1 MIKSNVGMA
10 AYLGNL
16 FKRIGYL
23 LPPMLAEDDVRQD
36 LDRST
41 LAARLGDIATQG
53 EIEATLATVERLFCA
68 LAMLDLDSAARG
80 TWRFQSYAA
89 WLVARSLLETMAT
102 DLHTIV
108 DPGYWGAQASD
119 SDIDEQRALLRRL
132 ETGRLRYHPTQES
145 RPIRFVY
152 VAWGVIRVGDKFLL
166 YAREDKKRADAQ
178 GYFGLPGGRFKLSD
192 VPLAARPQQAEYD
205 FAYGATHW
213 PMQYLQRSLFRE
225 LHEELGLS
233 EQDHYTCGEALDVP
247 PYCRVE
253 GARNHHAYTEYRIRL
268 FPLRLNTLGVVK
280 LFERLQLYPELF
292 AWFTADELGVERN
305 LDGQRAFVTALV
317 EHFGTGM
324 EAMAALP
331 LAIDEP
337 YLFSTPHVGVDI
349 PLTFDG
355 NLTSGRSGKP
365 LKVYAAQLTETEHGW
380 LWALAW
386 HAKSLPF
393 TGGLGSKLL
402 LPHGWVRI
410 DDLSAVQS
418 LRAKLETSNLRL
430 VQILDNQYARLSIDP
445 RHIYFASQFF
455 SYQLHGDVRTCSL
468 ELFCANLETPLGR
481 VQHEPVSVGLNMTL
495 AAELRH
501 VSGLELL
508 ADTTPSSDHVRR
520 MLDEALGAQAKNL
533 GLRQLITGLS
543 YERKHWKFTIPPHS
557 TTSHRY

>member
-1 MIKSNVGMA
+1 MIQGNGGMA
-10 AYLGNL
+10 AYLGNFFRRL
-16 FKRIGYL
+16 GAL

-41 LAARLGDIATQG
+41 LAVRLSDIATSA

-68 LAMLDLDSAARG
+68 LALLQLDSAARG

-89 WLVARSLLETMAT
+89 WLVARSLLETLAT
-102 DLHTIV
+102 DQHTIV
-108 DPGYWGAQASD
+108 DPGYWGTHTSESD
-119 SDIDEQRALLRRL
+119 MDEQRALLRRL

-152 VAWGVIRVGDKFLL
+152 VAWAVLRIGDKFLL
-166 YAREDKKRADAQ
+166 YAREDKRRADAQ
-178 GYFGLPGGRFKLSD
+178 GHFGLPGGRFKLSD
-192 VPLAARPQQAEYD
+192 VPLAARPQLAEYD

-225 LHEELGLS
+225 VHEELGLS
-233 EQDHYTCGEALDVP
+233 EQDHYTFGEALDVP

-253 GARNHHAYTEYRIRL
+253 GAKNHHAYTEYRIRL
-268 FPLRLNTLGVVK
+268 FPLRLNTLGLVK
-280 LFERLQLYPELF
+280 LFERLQLYPESF
-292 AWFTADELGVERN
+292 AWFTADELGAECN

-317 EHFGTGM
+317 EHFGQKM

-337 YLFSTPHVGVDI
+337 YLFSKPHVGIDI
-349 PLTFDG
+349 PFALDG

-365 LKVYAAQLTETEHGW
+365 LKVCAAQLTETEHGW

-386 HAKSLPF
+386 HAKSLSF
-393 TGGLGSKLL
+393 AGGQRGKLL

-410 DDLSAVQS
+410 DDLSAIQS
-418 LRAKLETSNLRL
+418 LRAKLETNNLRL
-430 VQILDNQYARLSIDP
+430 LQILDNQYVRLSIDP
-445 RHIYFASQFF
+445 RHIYFDPQFF
-455 SYQLHGDVRTCSL
+455 SCKLHGSVRTCSL
-468 ELFCANLETPLGR
+468 ELFCATLETPLGLI
-481 VQHEPVSVGLNMTL
+481 QHEPVSVGLNMTL

-520 MLDEALGAQAKNL
+520 MLDEALGAQAKNI
-533 GLRQLITGLS
+533 GLRQLIVGLS
-543 YERKHWKFTIPPHS
+543 YERKHWKFTIPLRS
-557 TTSHRY
+557 

>member
-1 MIKSNVGMA
+1 MA

-16 FKRIGYL
+16 FRRLGSL

-41 LAARLGDIATQG
+41 LAVRLGDIATPT
-53 EIEATLATVERLFCA
+53 EIEAILATVERLFCA
-68 LAMLDLDSAARG
+68 LALLQLDSVARG

-89 WLVARSLLETMAT
+89 WLVARSLLETLAT
-102 DLHTIV
+102 DQHTIV
-108 DPGYWGAQASD
+108 DPGYWGMQTSESD
-119 SDIDEQRALLRRL
+119 MDEQRALLRRL

-152 VAWGVIRVGDKFLL
+152 VAWAVLRIGDKFLL
-166 YAREDKKRADAQ
+166 YAREDKRRADAQ
-178 GYFGLPGGRFKLSD
+178 GHFGLPGGRFKLSD

-205 FAYGATHW
+205 FAYGSTHW

-233 EQDHYTCGEALDVP
+233 EQDHYTFGEALDVP

-253 GARNHHAYTEYRIRL
+253 GAKNHHAYTEYRIRL
-268 FPLRLNTLGVVK
+268 FPLRLKTLGLVK
-280 LFERLQLYPELF
+280 LFERLQLYPESF
-292 AWFTADELGVERN
+292 AWFTADELGAECN

-317 EHFGTGM
+317 EHFGPRM

-331 LAIDEP
+331 PAIDEP
-337 YLFSTPHVGVDI
+337 YLFCTPHVGIDI
-349 PLTFDG
+349 PFAPDG

-365 LKVYAAQLTETEHGW
+365 LKVCAAQLTETEHGW

-386 HAKSLPF
+386 HAKSLSF
-393 TGGLGSKLL
+393 TGGQGGELL

-418 LRAKLETSNLRL
+418 LRSKLETNNLRL
-430 VQILDNQYARLSIDP
+430 VQILDNQYVRLSIDP
-445 RHIYFASQFF
+445 RHIYFDHQFF
-455 SYQLHGDVRTCSL
+455 SYKLHGGVRTCIL
-468 ELFCANLETPLGR
+468 ELFCGTLETPLGW

-508 ADTTPSSDHVRR
+508 VDTTPSSDHVRR
-520 MLDEALGAQAKNL
+520 MLDEALGAQTKNI
-533 GLRQLITGLS
+533 GLRQLIVGLS
-543 YERKHWKFTIPPHS
+543 YERKHWKFTIPLRS
-557 TTSHRY
+557 